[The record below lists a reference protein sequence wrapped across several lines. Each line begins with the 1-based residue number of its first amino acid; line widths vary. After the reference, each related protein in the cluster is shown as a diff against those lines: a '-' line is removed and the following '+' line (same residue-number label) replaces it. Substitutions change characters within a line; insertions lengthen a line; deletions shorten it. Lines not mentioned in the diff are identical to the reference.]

1 MESYGMKHMDPWRLS
16 GKNMRN
22 MTKEAY
28 STEST
33 RDSKLMTYKKEQ

>member
-1 MESYGMKHMDPWRLS
+1 MESYGMKRMDPRRLS
-16 GKNMRN
+16 GKHMRN